1 MNLQLQKRYT
11 TIVIVLSLAFAF
23 AVGNILPSFAQTQSI
38 DILSTTSDKNLY
50 NQGEKIQ
57 LEIRKPS
64 ISQQKVITDLK
75 TEYAG
80 IVSPCGIAYFDFA
93 FLEGDHSNITTYEQ
107 LVAVKDKTLNVLY
120 SQPYNA
126 YLCPTGYVKTIEHVT
141 DNPSKGKTISTVMTS
156 DNNKIDIDVSD
167 AMRFDITHVYGK
179 ESLRKQ
185 VGLNEVLEY
194 VDSKPIPLGK
204 YTVIAFT
211 IDGNISTPVLIEV
224 SDTAP
229 VSLNSS
235 QESDSIFTT
244 INTTIYGM
252 DWLSS
257 LFTTL
262 VVLGSVIFAMKKPK
276 INLKTKAWIIIL
288 ILGLS
293 IIPISGQSDAFAAA
307 YNVGSKGIEHRGT
320 NTTFKT
326 ATVQDEFQGVVPSTN
341 GLNNGFSV
349 QNNHFV
355 QNFAVGN
362 DFLWAQSGV
371 QVETPNN
378 PTYNSHSC
386 TTQAG
391 RYTCQ
396 MPNQLNFR
404 GVTNFWTDD
413 FFGCPSGF
421 VFVSAVG
428 MCVDADQGKHG
439 KDGDW
444 VLI

>member
-23 AVGNILPSFAQTQSI
+23 AVGNILPSSAQIQPI
-38 DILSTTSDKNLY
+38 DVLSAASDKNLY

-57 LEIRKPS
+57 LDIRKPF
-64 ISQQKVITDLK
+64 ILQQKVITDLK

-80 IVSPCGIAYFDFA
+80 IVSPCGVAYFDFV

-126 YLCPTGYVKTIEHVT
+126 YLCPTGYVKTIEKVT
-141 DNPSKGKTISTVMTS
+141 GDPSKGKTISTVMTS
-156 DNNKIDIDVSD
+156 DNNKMNIDVSD
-167 AMRFDITHVYGK
+167 VMRFDITHIYGK

-185 VGLNEVLEY
+185 VGPNEVLEY
-194 VDSKPIPLGK
+194 MDSKPIPLGK

-211 IDGNISTPVLIEV
+211 MDGNISTPLLIEV

-229 VSLNSS
+229 VSLNTS

-244 INTTIYGM
+244 MSKTIYGI
-252 DWLSS
+252 DWLNS
-257 LFTTL
+257 LFTIP

-276 INLKTKAWIIIL
+276 IKPQTKAWIIVL
-288 ILGLS
+288 VLGLS
-293 IIPISGQSDAFAAA
+293 IIPISGQNDAFAAA

-320 NTTFKT
+320 DTTFKT

-341 GLNNGFSV
+341 GLNNGFGV

-371 QVETPNN
+371 LPALAPSSAFSVSEMISFGHN
-378 PTYNSHSC
+378 
-386 TTQAG
+386 
-391 RYTCQ
+391 
-396 MPNQLNFR
+396 LEFR
-404 GVTNFWTDD
+404 
-413 FFGCPSGF
+413 
-421 VFVSAVG
+421 
-428 MCVDADQGKHG
+428 
-439 KDGDW
+439 
-444 VLI
+444 